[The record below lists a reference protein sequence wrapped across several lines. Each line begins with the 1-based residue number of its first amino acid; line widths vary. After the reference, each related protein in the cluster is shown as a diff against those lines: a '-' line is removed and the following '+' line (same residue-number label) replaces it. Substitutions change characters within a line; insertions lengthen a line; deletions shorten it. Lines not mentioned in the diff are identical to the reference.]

1 MRHTFAFTAVAAILA
16 LAGCGGESGSSG
28 GGFAAAPIIPTG
40 GGDSTSQAFQVP
52 RATAASNAVDLA
64 TEAVANTILDPHTQG
79 EATGGPHTY
88 LTWGEFEFTSHVER
102 EIDLDA
108 TRPNGDDRFPNVSG
122 TVLITVDGLLSGTWL
137 VGEASYAVMIE
148 AGTDITSVDPES
160 GVEALIPAGST
171 WTCALGV
178 TWEITDQQNWIV
190 VGTSTKAVSL
200 DGLVVTDGDVETT
213 VSVNGGREVTRA
225 IARIDGEIVREDSVE
240 GSFTITIDDG
250 VDVATVV
257 IEFDAEGLILVTI
270 GDEQFGPFTREEFI
284 EFFNAEFA

>member
-1 MRHTFAFTAVAAILA
+1 MRHTFAITAAILLA
-16 LAGCGGESGSSG
+16 LSGCGGDSGSSG
-28 GGFAAAPIIPTG
+28 GGLGGTAALPTG
-40 GGDSTSQAFQVP
+40 GGPGSQAFQVP

-64 TEAVANTILDPHTQG
+64 TEAVANTILDTHTQG
-79 EATGGPHTY
+79 EATGGPRTY
-88 LTWGEFEFTSHVER
+88 LTWGEFEFTYQVDR

-122 TVLITVDGLLSGTWL
+122 TVLITVEGLLSGTWL

-148 AGTDITSVDPES
+148 AGTDIISIDPES
-160 GVEALIPAGST
+160 GVEALIPAGSS
-171 WTCALGV
+171 WTCSLGV
-178 TWEITDQQNWIV
+178 TWEITDPQNWIV
-190 VGTSTKAVSL
+190 VGTSTKAISL

-225 IARIDGEIVREDSVE
+225 IARIEGEIVREDSIE

-250 VDVATVV
+250 VDVATVI
-257 IEFDAEGLILVTI
+257 IEFDADGLIVVTI
-270 GDEQFGPFTREEFI
+270 GDEVFGPFTREEFI